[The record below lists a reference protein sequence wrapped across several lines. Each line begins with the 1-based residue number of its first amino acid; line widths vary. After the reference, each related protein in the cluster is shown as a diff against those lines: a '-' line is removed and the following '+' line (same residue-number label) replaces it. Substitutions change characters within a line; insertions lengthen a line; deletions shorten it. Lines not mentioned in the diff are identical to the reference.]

1 MMPSFAILAGTALT
15 VLATLYALAALF
27 CHGRLH
33 GGRIHGGRIHVG
45 RIHVGRVHIVRA
57 DRPPAWTP
65 VTVLKPLC
73 GAEPRLEENLAGLC
87 TQTHP
92 HYELVFGVR
101 DPADPAIAVVERL
114 ARRFPTVDMRLVVDP
129 RDHGSNRKVSN
140 LINMMQA
147 ARHPW
152 LVLAD
157 SDIAV
162 GPDYVARVTAPL
174 AEPQVGIVTCLY
186 HGRPLGGF
194 WPRIGA
200 LFIDTW
206 FAPSVR
212 VASSGGSCAFAFGA
226 TIAVR
231 AATLKAIGGIEVL
244 KNRLAD
250 DYRLGELVR
259 GLGLETALSDVNVG
273 TDVTEHSLRAL
284 WARERRWM
292 QTIRSLNP
300 LGYAL
305 SFITFT
311 LPMLLLGV
319 YLAPTAGNAALALC
333 GAAARIGLH
342 WRRPAPGVPAPG
354 HAWHAPL
361 RDFLSMLEWASAF
374 AGTTTQ
380 WRQHRLPIDTRRAA
394 APDRPSAAPASHDRP
409 SWR

>member
-1 MMPSFAILAGTALT
+1 MMPAFFTLAGATLT
-15 VLATLYALAALF
+15 VLATLYALAALI
-27 CHGRLH
+27 CR
-33 GGRIHGGRIHVG
+33 GRIPV
-45 RIHVGRVHIVRA
+45 VRV
-57 DRPPAWTP
+57 DRPCDRTP

-73 GAEPRLEENLAGLC
+73 GHEPRLEENLAGLC

-92 HYELVFGVR
+92 HYQLVFGVR

-114 ARRFPTVDMRLVVDP
+114 ARRFPAVDMRLVVDP
-129 RDHGSNRKVSN
+129 HIHGSNRKVSN
-140 LINMMQA
+140 LINMMPA

-157 SDIAV
+157 SDVAV
-162 GPDYVARVTAPL
+162 GPDYLVRVTAPL

-186 HGRPLGGF
+186 HGQPLDGF
-194 WPRIGA
+194 WPRLGA

-231 AATLKAIGGIEVL
+231 AATLRAIGGVEVL

-259 GLGLETALSDVNVG
+259 GLGLETVLSDVNVG
-273 TDVTEHSLRAL
+273 TDVTEDSLRAL
-284 WARERRWM
+284 WSRERRWM

-311 LPMLLLGV
+311 LPMLALGV
-319 YLAPTAGNAALALC
+319 WLAPTVWNAALALC
-333 GAAARIGLH
+333 GATARFGLH
-342 WRRPAPGVPAPG
+342 WRRPAPGIPAPG
-354 HAWHAPL
+354 HAWQAPL
-361 RDFLSMLEWASAF
+361 RDSLLMLEWAIAF
-374 AGTTTQ
+374 AGTTAR
-380 WRQHRLPIDTRRAA
+380 WRQHRLHIDTGRTA
-394 APDRPSAAPASHDRP
+394 APDRTCGGPPSHDRP

>member
-1 MMPSFAILAGTALT
+1 MMPFLATLAGTTLT
-15 VLATLYALAALF
+15 VLATLYALAALL
-27 CHGRLH
+27 CRGRQS
-33 GGRIHGGRIHVG
+33 RS
-45 RIHVGRVHIVRA
+45 
-57 DRPPAWTP
+57 DRLSASAP

-73 GAEPRLEENLAGLC
+73 GAEPRLEENLASLC
-87 TQTHP
+87 TQAHP
-92 HYELVFGVR
+92 HYQLVFGVR
-101 DPADPAIAVVERL
+101 DAADPAVAVVERL
-114 ARRFPTVDMRLVVDP
+114 ALRFPGVDMWLVVDP
-129 RDHGSNRKVSN
+129 RDHGSNRKVNN
-140 LINMMQA
+140 LITMMQA

-162 GPDYVARVTAPL
+162 EADYLTRVTAPL
-174 AEPQVGIVTCLY
+174 AEPRVGIVTCLY
-186 HGRPLGGF
+186 HGRPLDGF
-194 WPRIGA
+194 WPRLGA

-226 TIAVR
+226 TIAMR
-231 AATLKAIGGIEVL
+231 TATLRAIGGFEVL

-259 GLGLETALSDVNVG
+259 GLGLETVLSDVNVG
-273 TDVTEHSLRAL
+273 TDVTEGSLHAL

-300 LGYAL
+300 LGYAF

-311 LPMLLLGV
+311 LPMLALGLV
-319 YLAPTAGNAALALC
+319 LAPTAGNAALACC

-342 WRRPAPGVPAPG
+342 WRAPVPGMRPPG

-361 RDFLSMLEWASAF
+361 RDCLLFLEWASAF
-374 AGTTTQ
+374 GGTTTH
-380 WRQHRLPIDTRRAA
+380 WRQHRVPIDTGRAA
-394 APDRPSAAPASHDRP
+394 QPEPARP
-409 SWR
+409 SWRHRSWTPPQ